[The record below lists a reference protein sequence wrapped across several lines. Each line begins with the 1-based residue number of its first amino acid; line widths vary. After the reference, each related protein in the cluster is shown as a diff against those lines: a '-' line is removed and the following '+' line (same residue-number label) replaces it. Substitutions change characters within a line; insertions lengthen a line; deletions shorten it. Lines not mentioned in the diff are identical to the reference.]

1 MVRFSYYLGVGPSRS
16 VQRKP
21 HTVSSHPPRKGVI
34 MDIAI
39 FGAAGP
45 TGLLAC
51 REALRA
57 GHRVRAVSRRT
68 DPLPIDGDTSRF
80 DQVRA
85 DAVTGVGVEAA
96 VDGTDAVLST
106 LGVAYTRRP
115 VTVYSRGTQN
125 LVDAIRAGSRGRR
138 LVVVSSGLTYPPPPS
153 NWLVDHTVL
162 PFLRGVVGRTLY
174 ADMRRMEE
182 YLATVDDIDW
192 TVLRPG
198 RLTDSDEVSDY
209 RLDAVHPSS
218 GETSRADLA
227 AAMVAEIDDPHL
239 HRAMAP
245 STRGRAK
252 AGSR

>member
-1 MVRFSYYLGVGPSRS
+1 
-16 VQRKP
+16 
-21 HTVSSHPPRKGVI
+21 

-57 GHRVRAVSRRT
+57 GHRVRAVSRRS
-68 DPLPIDGDTSRF
+68 DPLPVDAGEGHLE
-80 DQVRA
+80 QLRA
-85 DAVTGVGVEAA
+85 DADTGVGVEAA
-96 VDGTDAVLST
+96 VDGVDAVLST
-106 LGVAYTRRP
+106 LGVAYTRHP
-115 VTVYSRGTQN
+115 VTVYSRGTRN
-125 LVDAIRAGSRGRR
+125 LVDAIRTGASGRR

-153 NWLVDHTVL
+153 NWLLDHTVL
-162 PFLRGVVGRTLY
+162 PFLRGVLGRTLY

-198 RLTDSDEVSDY
+198 RLTDVDEVSDY
-209 RLDAVHPSS
+209 RLEPVHPST

-227 AAMVAEIDDPHL
+227 AAMVAEIGDPHV

-245 STRGRAK
+245 STRARRQGRTP